1 MAEIA
6 PQVISTAN
14 ALTLDFDIIAHNMA
28 NVSTAGY
35 KRRVN
40 AFAAALDAQMAQA
53 TGATSPDVKVYQAV
67 DFSQGPLEQTERSL
81 DFAIQGKGFFVLETA
96 EGLKYTRNGM
106 FSTDATGQLVN
117 SEGHLVA
124 GKDVSPI
131 LIPRT
136 VDLGQLHVTPQGSIS
151 HDGVVL
157 GALRIEDFGDLE
169 NQLQAV
175 GASTFIA
182 PAGLIGTTLDDAVVQ
197 QGFRESS
204 NVKIMEELVSMIT
217 VSRLYEANMGFLSA
231 RKDMGQSLMSV
242 AMG

>member
-6 PQVISTAN
+6 PQVSSN
-14 ALTLDFDIIAHNMA
+14 ADALILDFDIIAHNIA
-28 NVSTAGY
+28 NVSSTGY

-40 AFAAALDAQMAQA
+40 GFAATLDAQIAQSS
-53 TGATSPDVKVYQAV
+53 GVLSPEVKIHKAI

-96 EGLKYTRNGM
+96 EGLKYTRNGT

-117 SEGHLVA
+117 SEGYTVA

-131 LIPRT
+131 LFPEA
-136 VDLGQLHVTPQGSIS
+136 VDIRALQVTPEGSIS

-157 GALRIEDFGDLE
+157 GALRIEDFGDAE
-169 NQLQAV
+169 DQLQAA
-175 GASTFIA
+175 GASTFVA
-182 PAGLIGTTLDDAVVQ
+182 PSGLSSTTLDDAVVK

-204 NVKIMEELVSMIT
+204 NVAVMEELVGMIT
-217 VSRLYEANMGFLSA
+217 VSRLYEANMRFLSA
-231 RKDMGQSLMSV
+231 RKDLSQSLMNV